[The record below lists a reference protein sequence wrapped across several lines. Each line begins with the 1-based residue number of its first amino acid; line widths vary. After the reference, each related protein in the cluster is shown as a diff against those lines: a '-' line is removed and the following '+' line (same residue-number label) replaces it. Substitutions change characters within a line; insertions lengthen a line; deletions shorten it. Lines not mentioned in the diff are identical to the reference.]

1 MNEQLNLYEL
11 VDNASITTQLLD
23 SNTKTKNR
31 IENAK
36 NEVLKIE
43 SLSKDSY
50 ILQVVKEELLKLP
63 RIKTQNTGNIFSKN
77 QSSLDFVREIQK
89 EIDKKEEQLVSN
101 VEKEL
106 HGAKILDTELYKT
119 ARSKAGVPLTLSTAI
134 LNKYDERG
142 SLRRSMPNKEPEEV
156 AKILASAHSQKILIT
171 SSQNPVRRS
180 VHNYEKE
187 VEHSLKPQVSS
198 LNKPEYSTDSQNI
211 ESEFKSLEKNKF
223 ENLDFK
229 INNLKAYHPLADT
242 PTLKNLKN
250 EIETLTKELDE
261 LKKAE
266 IMLNRLS
273 NFISTEMDNGQ
284 KIQLETKLQK
294 EKIEFTK
301 RIKELQSRLSEVEQ
315 KFETEYQN
323 QEQKAIE
330 LENTKTKSQEKE
342 IKLVQPTAHFTP
354 KIKKTST
361 QKEEKETKL
370 VQPTAIFTPKIK
382 KSNIKEQKEKLE
394 EAKEKLLANKD
405 LLEENKSVN
414 KEQDYEKYK
423 EIRDKFDS
431 MLENKSQ
438 YKNNEIFEQHV
449 VNELRQYGST
459 YEEIVNNIRDMRNN
473 LPATKQIEQ
482 IVNNLKTEYNSI
494 EEMNKEDEN
503 GLTNIE
509 NRIIGRLI
517 TIQANGNISEQLNSE
532 ITYYVKK
539 HGNLESDIKYVSQ
552 NKQYFDS
559 DIYQAMLN
567 ELKTKYYINTEL
579 IDEVDIQNKIGRSK

>member
-43 SLSKDSY
+43 SLSKDNY

-63 RIKTQNTGNIFSKN
+63 RIKTKNTGNIFSKN
-77 QSSLDFVREIQK
+77 QSSLDFLREIQK

-119 ARSKAGVPLTLSTAI
+119 ARNKAGIPLTLSSVI
-134 LNKYDERG
+134 LDKYDERG
-142 SLRRSMPNKEPEEV
+142 SLRRNMPNKEPKEV
-156 AKILASAHSQKILIT
+156 AKILASTHSQKILIT

-180 VHNYEKE
+180 VHNYEKK
-187 VEHSLKPQVSS
+187 VEHSLNPQVSS
-198 LNKPEYSTDSQNI
+198 LNKPEYSTDFQNI
-211 ESEFKSLEKNKF
+211 ESEFKSFEKNKSK
-223 ENLDFK
+223 NLDFK

-273 NFISTEMDNGQ
+273 NFISIEMDNGQ

-315 KFETEYQN
+315 KFEIEYQN

-354 KIKKTST
+354 KIKKTPT

-370 VQPTAIFTPKIK
+370 VQPTAIFTPNIK

-517 TIQANGNISEQLNSE
+517 TTQANGNISEQLNSE